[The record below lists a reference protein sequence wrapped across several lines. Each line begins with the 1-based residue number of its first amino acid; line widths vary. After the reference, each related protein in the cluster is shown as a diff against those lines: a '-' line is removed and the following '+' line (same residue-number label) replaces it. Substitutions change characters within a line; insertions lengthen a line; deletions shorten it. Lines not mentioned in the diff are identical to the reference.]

1 MRASLIAA
9 SLFAFAVVTTA
20 RAEAGMFCMTRDDF
34 NQAAGQLEAFAKDPR
49 NLFDPSALICLR
61 AGFAPPSDQVTV
73 PKNFSA
79 RVEKACTKILERER
93 DNDACVELA
102 VRMAKTELGGVTL
115 LEAALGWKLDV
126 WNWDG
131 WQSRL
136 WVLGTIGDARAA
148 QKLVDTWTANL
159 PVAAKR
165 EKRGWSLQAWA
176 GWRTEAAEAIGKVG
190 VAEHAAFLR
199 EQAGATKDRY
209 VKKACLAAAAAIDKR
224 ATP

>member
-1 MRASLIAA
+1 MRTCLVLVASIVTLA
-9 SLFAFAVVTTA
+9 SV
-20 RAEAGMFCMTRDDF
+20 RAEAGMMCMTREDF
-34 NQAAGQLEAFAKDPR
+34 ATAAADLEGYAKNKLDAYDTTT
-49 NLFDPSALICLR
+49 LLCVR
-61 AGFAPPSDQVTV
+61 AGLAPPAEGVTI
-73 PKNFSA
+73 PKGYAA
-79 RVEKACTKILERER
+79 RIEKACTKILEREH
-93 DNDACVELA
+93 DNEACIELA
-102 VRMAKTELGGVTL
+102 VRMHKTELGGVTL
-115 LEAALGWKLDV
+115 LEAALGWTLDV

-131 WQSRL
+131 MQTRL

-148 QKLVDTWTANL
+148 QKLVDTWKANV

-176 GWRTEAAEAIGKVG
+176 GWRKEAAEAIGKVG

-224 ATP
+224 TTP

>member
-1 MRASLIAA
+1 MRTCWVLVAS
-9 SLFAFAVVTTA
+9 VVTLA
-20 RAEAGMFCMTRDDF
+20 SVRAEAGMMCMTREDF
-34 NQAAGQLEAFAKDPR
+34 AQAAADLEGYAKNKLDAYDTTT
-49 NLFDPSALICLR
+49 LLCAR
-61 AGFAPPSDQVTV
+61 AGLAPPAEGVTI
-73 PKNFSA
+73 PKGYGA
-79 RVEKACTKILERER
+79 RIEKACTKILEREH
-93 DNDACVELA
+93 DNEACIELA
-102 VRMAKTELGGVTL
+102 VRMHKTELGGVTL
-115 LEAALGWKLDV
+115 LEAALGWTLDV

-131 WQSRL
+131 MQTRL

-148 QKLVDTWTANL
+148 QKLVDTWKANV

-176 GWRTEAAEAIGKVG
+176 GWRKEAAEAIGKVG

-224 ATP
+224 TTP